1 MMDKIVDL
9 LKQSTGTFP
18 MLLLYHYKD
27 LKISEQEFLIL
38 LELLNTDL
46 EFNPKK
52 ISQDLK
58 LDLNEVLECMN
69 GLTDRGIL
77 KIEVRKVRNLRSEYI
92 SLDPLYEKLAFF
104 VVNEEPEESSENIF
118 DIFEREFGRTLSP
131 MEYEIIQSWCGG
143 EFSQELIVLAL
154 KEATYNGAANLR
166 YIDKIL
172 YEWKKKGIKTKEDAE
187 KQRKQFQQKKE
198 LQTKELFDY
207 DWLNEREDREDM

>member
-1 MMDKIVDL
+1 MMDKIIEL

-18 MLLLYHYKD
+18 LLLLHRYKD
-27 LKISEQEFLIL
+27 LKLSDSEFIL
-38 LELLNTDL
+38 LVELLNTDL

-52 ISQDLK
+52 MSQDLK
-58 LDLNEVLECMN
+58 MDLNDVLEEMN
-69 GLTDRGIL
+69 GLVDKGIL

-92 SLDPLYEKLAFF
+92 NLDDLYEKLAFF
-104 VVNEEPEESSENIF
+104 IVNEEDTKESENIF

-154 KEATYNGAANLR
+154 KEATYNGANNLR

-172 YEWKKKGIKTKEDAE
+172 YEWKKKGIKTKEDVE
-187 KQRKQFQQKKE
+187 KQKNEFHKKKE

-207 DWLNEREDREDM
+207 DWLNEREDTSN

>member
-58 LDLNEVLECMN
+58 LDLNVLEN
-69 GLTDRGIL
+69 
-77 KIEVRKVRNLRSEYI
+77 
-92 SLDPLYEKLAFF
+92 
-104 VVNEEPEESSENIF
+104 
-118 DIFEREFGRTLSP
+118 
-131 MEYEIIQSWCGG
+131 
-143 EFSQELIVLAL
+143 
-154 KEATYNGAANLR
+154 
-166 YIDKIL
+166 
-172 YEWKKKGIKTKEDAE
+172 
-187 KQRKQFQQKKE
+187 
-198 LQTKELFDY
+198 
-207 DWLNEREDREDM
+207 

>member
-92 SLDPLYEKLAFF
+92 SLDPFYEKLAFF

-172 YEWKKKGIKTKEDAE
+172 YEWKKKGIKTKEDVE

>member
-1 MMDKIVDL
+1 MMDKIIEL

-18 MLLLYHYKD
+18 LLLLHHYKD
-27 LKISEQEFLIL
+27 LKLTDSEFVL
-38 LELLNTDL
+38 LVELLNTDL

-52 ISQDLK
+52 MSQDLK
-58 LDLNEVLECMN
+58 MDLNDVLEEMN
-69 GLTDRGIL
+69 GLVDKGIL

-92 SLDPLYEKLAFF
+92 NLDDLYEKLAFF
-104 VVNEEPEESSENIF
+104 IVNEDETSDSENIF

-154 KEATYNGAANLR
+154 KEATYNGANNLR

-172 YEWKKKGIKTKEDAE
+172 YEWKKKGIKTKEDVE
-187 KQRKQFQQKKE
+187 KQKSEFHKKKE

-207 DWLNEREDREDM
+207 DWLNEREDTNN

>member
-1 MMDKIVDL
+1 MMDKIIEL

-18 MLLLYHYKD
+18 LLLLHRYKD
-27 LKISEQEFLIL
+27 LKLSDSEFIL
-38 LELLNTDL
+38 LVELLNTDL

-52 ISQDLK
+52 MSQDLK
-58 LDLNEVLECMN
+58 MDLNDVLEEMN
-69 GLTDRGIL
+69 GLVDKGIL

-92 SLDPLYEKLAFF
+92 NLDDLYEKLAFF
-104 VVNEEPEESSENIF
+104 IVNEDESSNSENIF

-154 KEATYNGAANLR
+154 KEATYNGANNLR

-172 YEWKKKGIKTKEDAE
+172 YEWKKKGIKTKEDVE
-187 KQRKQFQQKKE
+187 KQKNEFHKKKE

-207 DWLNEREDREDM
+207 DWLNEREDTSN